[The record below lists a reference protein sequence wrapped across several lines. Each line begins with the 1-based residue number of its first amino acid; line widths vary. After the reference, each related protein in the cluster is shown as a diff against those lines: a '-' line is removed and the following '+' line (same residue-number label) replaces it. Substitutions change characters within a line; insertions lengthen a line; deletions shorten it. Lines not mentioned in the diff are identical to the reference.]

1 MATTSNESLKQKEI
15 GRLISAD
22 KVQGTPVSNPA
33 GERIGSIE
41 NIMIDKPTGRVAYAV
56 MSFGGI
62 LGIGKNRYPLPWN
75 LLEYDTEL
83 DSYVVDLN
91 PDMLKGAPVYDDHA
105 TNWADETWA
114 RRIYDYYKVPPYWI

>member
-1 MATTSNESLKQKEI
+1 MARSNETLRQKEI

-41 NIMIDKPTGRVAYAV
+41 NVMIDKPSGRVAYAV
-56 MSFGGI
+56 MSFGGV
-62 LGIGKNRYPLPWN
+62 LGIGKDRYPLPWN

-83 DSYVVDLN
+83 DSYVVDVD
-91 PDMLKGAPVYDDHA
+91 PDLLKGAPVYDERGS
-105 TNWADETWA
+105 NWADESWE